1 MKKIIEEIY
10 CDICHEKANN
20 HKKIQVIFIT
30 EQTEGYKCEPYI
42 DEDHNYL
49 LDLCDKCLKR
59 ILDGNYVFA
68 SGAQGYND
76 YYFKKGE

>member
-1 MKKIIEEIY
+1 MKEVIENVY
-10 CDICHEKANN
+10 CDICHERANN
-20 HKKIQVIFIT
+20 HKKIQVIFT
-30 EQTEGYKCEPYI
+30 TNQTDGYKCEPYI
-42 DEDHNYL
+42 DEGTRP

-68 SGAQGYND
+68 SGAQGYNN